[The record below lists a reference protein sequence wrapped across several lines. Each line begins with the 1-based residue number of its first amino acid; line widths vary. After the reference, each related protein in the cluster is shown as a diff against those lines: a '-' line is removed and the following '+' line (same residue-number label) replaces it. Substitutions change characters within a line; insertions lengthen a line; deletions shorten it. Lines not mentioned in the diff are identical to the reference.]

1 MRARI
6 PLVLACAALVAVA
19 CQDTPTEPVEQPVA
33 TAPTA
38 NFINGPESPGVVYR
52 YRGDL
57 IWIDVIETTPQEE
70 PWVVFFGTQFGEQL
84 WLCGGP
90 RYYETTVQ
98 QVGGEKELLVD
109 KEYPLVAYR
118 AAEFFPL
125 YDEGLSLGE
134 VPFCYAGSRAEQIA
148 GGTGH
153 VVAHGTPDLSF
164 FSPVVNG
171 TVTWQGEVYRIH
183 YKAKQSPDGS
193 AAKGRIW

>member
-6 PLVLACAALVAVA
+6 PIVLACAALLAVA
-19 CQDTPTEPVEQPVA
+19 CQDTPTEPVDPPIG
-33 TAPTA
+33 TAPEF

-57 IWIDVIETTPQEE
+57 IWVDIIETTPQEE
-70 PWVVFFGTQFGEQL
+70 PWVVFFGTEFGEQL

-90 RYYETTVQ
+90 RYYETTIQ
-98 QVGGEKELLVD
+98 QVGGETELLMD
-109 KEYPLVAYR
+109 KDYPLVAYR
-118 AAEFFPL
+118 YAEFFPL
-125 YDEGLSLGE
+125 YLEALSLGE
-134 VPFCYAGSRAEQIA
+134 VPYCYAGSRAEQIA
-148 GGTGH
+148 GGETH

-183 YKAKQSPDGS
+183 YKANQSPDAFAS
-193 AAKGRIW
+193 KGRIW